1 MNHTFVRTAAIVV
14 CAAWAASCGSVLAAD
29 QAVPAGN
36 QPATSAPTAT
46 LEGELARAH
55 DLRVKGSY
63 QDAARALSQLML
75 IAPDDAR
82 VVGEYGKVLAQEG
95 RSADAVP
102 FLERAVQ
109 LQTNDWT
116 LYSALGVAY
125 DQSDNHAKARTAY
138 EHALSLK
145 PGAPEVLNN
154 YGVSRMLAGDLDGA
168 QRYLAQAAQ
177 AGGTNPKIAA
187 NLVLLAGMRPTRLM
201 TAAPE
206 RLAAQAPAYGPREA
220 FGTPKPLVVMQRV
233 PVDPK
238 AGPVARHT
246 PPKHVLAR
254 TFAHKPKLTT
264 AKLRQ
269 RQTAAV
275 AAPLPSLR
283 TAADGQ

>member
-1 MNHTFVRTAAIVV
+1 MDRTFVRTAAIVV
-14 CAAWAASCGSVLAAD
+14 CAAWAAGCGSVLAAD
-29 QAVPAGN
+29 QAAPAG
-36 QPATSAPTAT
+36 ASTSAPTAT
-46 LEGELARAH
+46 LEGEIARAH

-75 IAPDDAR
+75 IAPDDSR

-109 LQTNDWT
+109 LQANDWT

-138 EHALSLK
+138 ERALALK

-154 YGVSRMLAGDLDGA
+154 YAVSRMLAGDLDGA
-168 QRYLAQAAQ
+168 QRYLAQASQ
-177 AGGTNPKIAA
+177 AGSGNPKIAA
-187 NLVLLAGMRPTRLM
+187 NLAILAGMRPTRIL

-206 RLAAQAPAYGPREA
+206 RLAAQAPDYGPRQA
-220 FGTPKPLVVMQRV
+220 LGTPKTLVVMQRV

-238 AGPVARHT
+238 AGPVARHA
-246 PPKHVLAR
+246 PPRHVLAQ
-254 TFAHKPKLTT
+254 TTTHKPKP
-264 AKLRQ
+264 AGGKLRQ

-275 AAPLPSLR
+275 AAPMPALR